1 MNGQIERYVEDYERG
16 KLTRRQL
23 VAHVAGLAAAVATA
37 GAGGAAVADS
47 HEAAST
53 FKATGVN
60 HVALSVPDVAK
71 SRDFYVKH
79 LGMTITRD
87 SRNSCFM
94 TCGKNFIALFRA
106 EKPAMNH
113 YCYSVEDFDVADA
126 EKKLKAENLNPR
138 REGNRIYFEDIDGLV
153 VQLASEDHS
162 A

>member
-1 MNGQIERYVEDYERG
+1 MMGQIDRFVQDYERG

-37 GAGGAAVADS
+37 GTGGKAFADS
-47 HEAAST
+47 HEGASA

-60 HVALSVPDVAK
+60 HIALNVPDVAK

-79 LGMTITRD
+79 LGMTVTRD
-87 SRNSCFM
+87 GRDSCFM
-94 TCGKNFIALFRA
+94 TCGKNFVALFRA
-106 EKPAMNH
+106 EKAEMNH

-126 EKKLKAENLNPR
+126 EKKLKAEGFKPR
-138 REGNRIYFEDIDGLV
+138 REGNRIYFPDPDGLE
-153 VQLASEDHS
+153 VQLAADDHS